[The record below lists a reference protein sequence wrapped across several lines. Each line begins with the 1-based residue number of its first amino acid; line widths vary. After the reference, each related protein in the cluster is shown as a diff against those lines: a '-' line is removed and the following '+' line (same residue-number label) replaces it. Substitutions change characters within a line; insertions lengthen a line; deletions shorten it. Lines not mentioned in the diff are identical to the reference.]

1 MNSTS
6 RGQSAIVQD
15 PNVMG
20 GVPVFRGTR
29 VPIANVLAS
38 LTTGFDLEQL
48 REAYRFLTPELI
60 EAAQT
65 FKHDSSATIVR
76 HQGHSRRGRLISR
89 DVIALPRGHCEADI
103 STRIDRLRRKADASG
118 V

>member
-1 MNSTS
+1 MNSPS
-6 RGQSAIVQD
+6 RGETAIVQD

-38 LTTGFDLEQL
+38 LTAGFDLEQL

-60 EAAQT
+60 KAAQT
-65 FKHDSSATIVR
+65 FERDSSDTIVR
-76 HQGHSRRGRLISR
+76 HQGHSRRGRLVSR
-89 DVIALPRGHCEADI
+89 EVIALPRSHW
-103 STRIDRLRRKADASG
+103 
-118 V
+118 